1 MEDKNLCNKMIGR
14 KMIENAINLD
24 ESLAE
29 ILKVEVKK
37 LKQLAK
43 TTNTPEELLRTNNLI
58 KNIIIA
64 LTLTEEKIRM
74 GIDLCFSDTDKRN
87 I

>member
-1 MEDKNLCNKMIGR
+1 MEDKNLCNKMIGK

-43 TTNTPEELLRTNNLI
+43 TTNTPEELLKTNNII

-64 LTLTEEKIRM
+64 LTLTEEKIKM
-74 GIDLCFSDTDKRN
+74 GIDLCFSDTDKCN
-87 I
+87 M

>member
-1 MEDKNLCNKMIGR
+1 MEDNNLINKLIGK

-29 ILKVEVKK
+29 ILRLEVRK
-37 LKQLAK
+37 LKILMK
-43 TTNTPEELLRTNNLI
+43 TANSPEELLKTNNMI

-64 LTLTEEKIRM
+64 LTLTEEKIKM
-74 GIDLCFSDTDKRN
+74 GIDLCCSDTYKCDM
-87 I
+87 